1 MKNSRRNPSNA
12 HHLNLKMNDV
22 ELLKDIVRAVS
33 EKLPRRY
40 QNQSKGLVG
49 IEEHYKRIE
58 SFLNN
63 GSSEVRTLGI
73 WGMGGIGK
81 STLATALYNE
91 LSPEFEGHCFF
102 INVFDKSEMSN
113 LQGKRVFIV
122 LDDVATS
129 EQLEKLIGEYDFL
142 GLGSRVIVTSR
153 NKQMLSLVDEIYSVE
168 ELSSHHSLQLFCLT
182 VFGEEQP
189 KDGYEDLS
197 RRGTDVVEGIILN
210 LHKLTGDLFLS
221 SDSLA
226 KMTNLRFLRIHKGWR
241 SNNQFNVFLSNG
253 LESLSNKLR
262 YLHWDECCL
271 ESLPSNFCAEQLVE
285 ISMPRSKLKKLWD
298 GVQNLVSL
306 KTIDLQESRDLIEIP
321 DLFMAKKLE
330 RVYLNHCKSLYQ
342 IHLNSKS
349 LYVLDLLGCS
359 SLKEFTVTSEEMIDL
374 MLSHTAICTLSSPI
388 DHLLSL
394 EVLDLSGTNVEIL
407 PANIKNLSMMRK
419 LKLDDFCTKLMYL
432 PELPPSLTEL
442 HLNNCQRLMS
452 LPKLPS
458 SLRELHLNNCWRL
471 VSLPKLPP
479 SLREL
484 HLNNFWRL
492 MSLPKIPPSLRELH
506 LNNCRRLVSL
516 PKLPPGVKE
525 VSAINCISLKT
536 DITQRL
542 VLQHMYQSRIPYLN
556 KDPTYRED
564 EYFFFP
570 GDHVTNSKYG
580 FHTEESSI
588 TIPYL
593 PKSHLCGFIYCIILL
608 EGSVLKDNR
617 FSSAIYRDDML
628 ISLDH
633 RRIIGCEKLISDHQK
648 KPKKKIVCPSKQD
661 SEDSVTVTVV
671 VVDQRIISQ
680 ECVDHL
686 QEVLLSLVSSVR
698 LAGTDRKQKRP
709 VQIMHTQDLVSGM
722 CACGN
727 KGIMTLLRDQTIRL
741 WSDQNNN
748 HKFVSSKILLGYTS
762 FVGPLEWIPP
772 NTSFLQ
778 GHSGLCLGLKHG

>member
-1 MKNSRRNPSNA
+1 M
-12 HHLNLKMNDV
+12 
-22 ELLKDIVRAVS
+22 
-33 EKLPRRY
+33 
-40 QNQSKGLVG
+40 
-49 IEEHYKRIE
+49 
-58 SFLNN
+58 
-63 GSSEVRTLGI
+63 
-73 WGMGGIGK
+73 
-81 STLATALYNE
+81 
-91 LSPEFEGHCFF
+91 
-102 INVFDKSEMSN
+102 
-113 LQGKRVFIV
+113 
-122 LDDVATS
+122 
-129 EQLEKLIGEYDFL
+129 
-142 GLGSRVIVTSR
+142 
-153 NKQMLSLVDEIYSVE
+153 
-168 ELSSHHSLQLFCLT
+168 
-182 VFGEEQP
+182 
-189 KDGYEDLS
+189 
-197 RRGTDVVEGIILN
+197 
-210 LHKLTGDLFLS
+210 S

-542 VLQHMYQSRIPYLN
+542 VLQHMFQSRIPYLN

-564 EYFFFP
+564 EYFFP

-617 FSSAIYRDDML
+617 FSCAIYRDDML

-633 RRIIGCEKLISDHQK
+633 RRIIGCEKLISDHVLFWYHDINKFGGISEVYDHFCHITFVFKFNYNKESIKGCGVFPVYESNLLYTMRELDPLPQLLSPAK
-648 KPKKKIVCPSKQD
+648 ETKKKNCLPFKA
-661 SEDSVTVTVV
+661 
-671 VVDQRIISQ
+671 
-680 ECVDHL
+680 
-686 QEVLLSLVSSVR
+686 R
-698 LAGTDRKQKRP
+698 LRGFCNSNGGGR
-709 VQIMHTQDLVSGM
+709 
-722 CACGN
+722 
-727 KGIMTLLRDQTIRL
+727 
-741 WSDQNNN
+741 
-748 HKFVSSKILLGYTS
+748 
-762 FVGPLEWIPP
+762 
-772 NTSFLQ
+772 
-778 GHSGLCLGLKHG
+778 

>member
-1 MKNSRRNPSNA
+1 MCAR
-12 HHLNLKMNDV
+12 NDV

-617 FSSAIYRDDML
+617 FSCAIYRDDML

-633 RRIIGCEKLISDHQK
+633 RRIIGCEKLISDH
-648 KPKKKIVCPSKQD
+648 QD

-709 VQIMHTQDLVSGM
+709 VQIMRTQDLVSGM